1 MTQGHSDK
9 VIEKKIREGQSY
21 YIIND
26 YKALRHLFGQLLR
39 EIQRIKSTGDYQA
52 GKNLVEQYGVK
63 VDPELHKEVLD
74 RYARLNRAPYAG
86 FINPVLVP
94 KENNNGDIID
104 VEIEYPED
112 FAQQMMDY
120 GKNYS
125 FLPTYN

>member
-1 MTQGHSDK
+1 MS
-9 VIEKKIREGQSY
+9 S
-21 YIIND
+21 
-26 YKALRHLFGQLLR
+26 
-39 EIQRIKSTGDYQA
+39 
-52 GKNLVEQYGVK
+52 
-63 VDPELHKEVLD
+63 ELHKEILD

-94 KENNNGDIID
+94 VKNENGDIVD
-104 VEIEYPED
+104 VEIEYPDD